1 MRRPG
6 EWGERGRYH
15 FSSMWRSRAPI
26 LLFSLIAVRA
36 VAAASPA
43 KVTFYRQIA
52 PIVYANCTPCHRPGE
67 SGPFSLV
74 TYEDVR
80 RRALQVAA
88 VTKRR
93 FMPPW
98 LPEPGHGNF
107 AEERRLTDLQI
118 QLIQAW
124 VAQGAVA
131 GSAAH
136 APAPP
141 KFSSEWQRGTPDLI
155 LRVARPYHLYAEG
168 PEVFWNF
175 ILPVPI
181 TTTRWVKAMEVRPGN
196 PRVFHHAN
204 VILDRSGATRRQETS
219 PGAGFPGMDL
229 TVEETTFDPDG
240 HFLSWKPGSEP
251 IVEPDGMAWRADP
264 GMSLVLN
271 VHLRPTG
278 KPETISP
285 EIGLYFTDKPQV
297 KFPMLIQLE
306 HDGMIDIPA
315 GAKDFLV
322 TDDFRVPIDV
332 NVLAIYPHAHY
343 LGKLLEG
350 YATLPDGTRKW
361 LIRIPDWDLGWQG
374 VFRLK
379 EPLLLPSGTV
389 VSMRYHYDNT
399 PENPRNPNRPP
410 KEVRGGNQA
419 TDEMGHLWLQVLP
432 VAEGDQ
438 RAVLQQAVVTQRL
451 VKYPNDFGANFT
463 MGDLLLGDD
472 KPQQALPYFEKAA
485 QANPQSVVGA
495 TELGIALF
503 SAGRPGPAEEQFK
516 RALTLDASYTDARF
530 DLASAEAANKEWEAA
545 ATDFKQVLT
554 ERADD
559 AKAARHLGEV
569 LLLWGDALSNGGKH
583 QDALDRY
590 RAALQFRPADP
601 QLHGKIGMELAQM
614 AHLDEAKVE
623 FETALRIDP
632 NSQPAK
638 QGMQVLQAMKAAK

>member
-1 MRRPG
+1 M
-6 EWGERGRYH
+6 WG
-15 FSSMWRSRAPI
+15 SRAPI
-26 LLFSLIAVRA
+26 LLLFLIAAPA
-36 VAAASPA
+36 VAASPA
-43 KVTFYRQIA
+43 PRVTFYRQIA
-52 PIVYANCTPCHRPGE
+52 PIIYQNCTPCHRPGE
-67 SGPFSLV
+67 SGPFSLI

-80 RRALQVAA
+80 RHALQVAA

-98 LPEPGHGNF
+98 LPEPGHGEF
-107 AEERRLTDLQI
+107 AEERRLTNAQI

-124 VAQGAVA
+124 VAQGALA

-141 KFSSEWQRGTPDLI
+141 KFSGEWQRGTPDLI
-155 LRVARPYHLYAEG
+155 LRVAKPYHLYAEG
-168 PEVFWNF
+168 SEVFWNF

-204 VILDRSGATRRQETS
+204 VILDRSGATRRQEAV

-229 TVEETTFDPDG
+229 TVEEETFDPDG

-251 IVEPDGMAWRADP
+251 VVEPDGMAWRADP

-322 TDDFRVPIDV
+322 SDDFRVPIDV
-332 NVLAIYPHAHY
+332 NVLEIYPHAHY

-361 LIRIPDWDLGWQG
+361 LVRIPDWDLSWQG

-379 EPLLLPSGTV
+379 SPLLLPAGTV
-389 VSMRYHYDNT
+389 VSMRYHYDNSAD
-399 PENPRNPNRPP
+399 NPRNPNHPP
-410 KEVRGGNQA
+410 KEVRAGNQA

-438 RAVLQQAVVTQRL
+438 RALLQRAVVTQRL
-451 VKYPNDFGANFT
+451 TKYPGDFGANFT

-472 KPQQALPYFEKAA
+472 KPQDAVPYFEKAA
-485 QANPQSVVGA
+485 LANPRSVVGA

-503 SAGRPGPAEEQFK
+503 SEGKPIQAEEQFR
-516 RALTLDASYTDARF
+516 RALTMDASYTDARF
-530 DLASAEAANKEWEAA
+530 DLASAEAANKEWPAA
-545 ATDFKQVLT
+545 AADFKQVLT
-554 ERADD
+554 ERAED

-569 LLLWGDALSNGGKH
+569 LLLWGDSLSNAGKH
-583 QDALDRY
+583 TEALDRY
-590 RAALQFRPADP
+590 RSALEFRPGDP

-614 AHLDEAKVE
+614 ARLDEAKAE
-623 FETALRIDP
+623 FETALRMDP

-638 QGMQVLQAMKAAK
+638 QGMQVLQAMQAAK

>member
-6 EWGERGRYH
+6 ESGERGRYH

-26 LLFSLIAVRA
+26 LLLSLMTVRA
-36 VAAASPA
+36 VAAAPPA

-52 PIVYANCTPCHRPGE
+52 PIIYANCTPCHRPGE

-80 RRALQVAA
+80 RHALQVAA

-107 AEERRLTDLQI
+107 AEERRLSDLQI
-118 QLIQAW
+118 QLIEAW
-124 VAQGAVA
+124 VAQGALA

-141 KFSSEWQRGTPDLI
+141 KFSGEWQRGTPDLI
-155 LRVARPYHLYAEG
+155 LRVAKPYQLYAEG
-168 PEVFWNF
+168 AEVFWNF

-204 VILDRSGATRRQETS
+204 VILDRSGATRRQEAV

-278 KPETISP
+278 KPETVSP

-306 HDGMIDIPA
+306 HDGIIDIPA

-322 TDDFRVPIDV
+322 SDDFRVPIDV
-332 NVLAIYPHAHY
+332 NVLAVYPHAHY

-350 YATLPDGTRKW
+350 YATLPDGSRKW

-379 EPLLLPSGTV
+379 EPLLLPAGTV

-419 TDEMGHLWLQVLP
+419 KDEMGHLWLQVLP

-438 RAVLQQAVVTQRL
+438 RAALQRAVVTQRL
-451 VKYPNDFGANFT
+451 VKYPEDFGANFT
-463 MGDLLLGDD
+463 MGDLLLSDD
-472 KPQQALPYFEKAA
+472 KPQDALPYFEKAA
-485 QANPQSVVGA
+485 KANPQSVVGA

-516 RALTLDASYTDARF
+516 RALYFGRLVYGRAFRPRQRRGGEQRMGSRGGRFQAGTDRARGRREGRPP
-530 DLASAEAANKEWEAA
+530 SRRSAA
-545 ATDFKQVLT
+545 AVGRCAF
-554 ERADD
+554 ERRQTPGR
-559 AKAARHLGEV
+559 ARP
-569 LLLWGDALSNGGKH
+569 LSGRAPVPPGRSATARKNRHGAGANG
-583 QDALDRY
+583 A
-590 RAALQFRPADP
+590 
-601 QLHGKIGMELAQM
+601 
-614 AHLDEAKVE
+614 
-623 FETALRIDP
+623 
-632 NSQPAK
+632 S
-638 QGMQVLQAMKAAK
+638 